1 MERHPGGLNHSNVRL
16 FLFQLLRG
24 LAYCHRRRVLH
35 RDVKPQNLLIS
46 EIGELK
52 LADFGLARAKSV
64 PSHTY
69 SHEVVTLWYRPP
81 DVLLGSTDYS
91 TSLDMWGVGC
101 IFIEMITGVPT
112 FPGVRETYDQLD
124 KIFKILGTPTEDSW
138 EAVTQLPGYNVHKLV
153 MYRAQKLGHSF
164 PRLYDI
170 LEGDNMATALLQ
182 LNPDKR
188 IGAEEALRH
197 KYFSSLPRKLYE
209 LPDGKS
215 VTLFGQEFQAR
226 INICINT

>member
-1 MERHPGGLNHSNVRL
+1 MTCLINL
-16 FLFQLLRG
+16 C
-24 LAYCHRRRVLH
+24 YCRRVLH

-81 DVLLGSTDYS
+81 DVLLGSTEYS

-101 IFIEMITGVPT
+101 IFVEMLTGEPT
-112 FPGVRETYDQLD
+112 FPGVRCTYDQLD
-124 KIFKILGTPTEDSW
+124 KIFKVLGTPTEETW
-138 EAVTQLPGYNVHKLV
+138 PGVTHLPGYKAHRLIF
-153 MYRAQKLGHSF
+153 YPPRKLGHSF

-170 LEGDNMATALLQ
+170 AEGDSMASSLLQ
-182 LNPDKR
+182 LNPDQR

-197 KYFSSLPRKLYE
+197 PYFASLPRKLYE
-209 LPDGKS
+209 LPDGKN
-215 VTLFGQEFQAR
+215 FGKLRMTKMVVKNA
-226 INICINT
+226 CLT